1 MAKSAK
7 KNSNLK
13 NRKKKKHPKTNF
25 PTPKTN
31 RG

>member
-13 NRKKKKHPKTNF
+13 NRKNILKPKKKSTK
-25 PTPKTN
+25 KIKSKK
-31 RG
+31 